1 MLLLAQNLREL
12 SFGKLMEVYRESN
25 GCSGEEF
32 FPMETPERQLA
43 LAEERFYQYLQEDF
57 FSKPDA
63 RYYIWSEDGEY
74 VSALRLWTF
83 LDGQLL
89 EGLETKSGQRRKGYA
104 ASLIRA
110 VQRHFPAGTRIYSHV
125 SRNNRASLRLHEG
138 CGFQVLQE
146 SARYLDGTV
155 STRALTLCWEKEIA
169 GTSESIVCG

>member
-25 GCSGEEF
+25 GWNGEEF
-32 FPMETPERQLA
+32 FPMETPERQFA

-57 FSKPDA
+57 FSKPYA
-63 RYYIWSEDGEY
+63 RYYIWTEDGEY

-89 EGLETKSGQRRKGYA
+89 EGLETKPGQRRKGYA

-110 VQRHFPAGTRIYSHV
+110 VQEYCPAGTRLYSHV
-125 SRNNRASLRLHEG
+125 SRSNTASLRLHEA
-138 CGFQVLQE
+138 CGFQAIQE
-146 SARYLDGTV
+146 SARCLDGSV
-155 STRALTLCWEKEIA
+155 STRQRTMCWEK
-169 GTSESIVCG
+169 GK

>member
-57 FSKPDA
+57 FSKPYA
-63 RYYIWSEDGEY
+63 RYYIWTEDGEY
-74 VSALRLWTF
+74 VSALRLWPF
-83 LDGQLL
+83 RDGQLL
-89 EGLETKSGQRRKGYA
+89 EGLETKPGQRRKGYA

-155 STRALTLCWEKEIA
+155 STRALTLCWEKEIV

>member
-1 MLLLAQNLREL
+1 MLLIADRLHKLC
-12 SFGKLMEVYRESN
+12 FGSLMEVYRESN
-25 GCSGEEF
+25 GWNGEEF

-63 RYYIWSEDGEY
+63 RYCIWTENGSY
-74 VSALRLWTF
+74 VSALRLWPF

-89 EGLETKSGQRRKGYA
+89 EGLETKPGQRRKGYA

-110 VQRHFPAGTRIYSHV
+110 VQEHCPAGTRIYSHV

>member
-1 MLLLAQNLREL
+1 MLLIAKRLCNL
-12 SFGKLMEVYRESN
+12 SFGSLMEVYRESN
-25 GCSGEEF
+25 GWNGEEF
-32 FPMETPERQLA
+32 FPMETPERQFA

-57 FSKPDA
+57 FSKPYA
-63 RYYIWSEDGEY
+63 RYYIWTEDGEY

-89 EGLETKSGQRRKGYA
+89 EGLETKPGQRRKGYA

-110 VQRHFPAGTRIYSHV
+110 VQEQSPAGTKIYSHV
-125 SRNNRASLRLHEG
+125 SRSNTASLRLHEG

-155 STRALTLCWEKEIA
+155 STRALTLCWEKEIV

>member
-25 GCSGEEF
+25 GWNGEEF
-32 FPMETPERQLA
+32 FPMETPERQFA

-57 FSKPDA
+57 FSKPYA
-63 RYYIWSEDGEY
+63 RYYIWTEDGEY

-89 EGLETKSGQRRKGYA
+89 EGLETKPGQRRKGYA

-110 VQRHFPAGTRIYSHV
+110 VQEYCPAGTRLYSHV
-125 SRNNRASLRLHEG
+125 SRSNTASLRLHEA
-138 CGFQVLQE
+138 CGFRAIQE
-146 SARYLDGTV
+146 SARCLDGSV
-155 STRALTLCWEKEIA
+155 STRQRTMCWEK
-169 GTSESIVCG
+169 GK